1 MNSIQVNPQSARR
14 LAVYVHGKGGDSKE
28 AEHYKPLLA
37 GWDVTGFDYHA
48 QNPWGG
54 ASRIPRLFRGAAKSV

>member
-1 MNSIQVNPQSARR
+1 MNSIQANPQSARH
-14 LAVYVHGKGGDSKE
+14 LAIYVHGKGGDSKE

-48 QNPWGG
+48 QNPWE
-54 ASRIPRLFRGAAKSV
+54 AQAEFPVFF